1 MKEVFLVKLF
11 DPIIS
16 PRCYGIV
23 ASKRQLRDTVKEV
36 FLVKLFDPIISPR
49 CYGIVASKR

>member
-1 MKEVFLVKLF
+1 MKPF

-16 PRCYGIV
+16 PRSYGIV
-23 ASKRQLRDTVKEV
+23 ATKRYLRDTVKEV

-49 CYGIVASKR
+49 CYGIVATKR